1 MPCSCSAFA
10 EVEKVENHSAFFASL
25 PVIATG
31 NWLKLCRCQ
40 SCDQLWSVDEWDKG
54 QIAFARKL
62 SSTENWERV
71 DVEAQ
76 KRYLLRSRGIQNGVA
91 CIQAGCHKPALN
103 GVVFCVDHLYGMGWR
118 E

>member
-1 MPCSCSAFA
+1 MACTCSSLA
-10 EVEKVENHSAFFASL
+10 EIEKVENHAEFFRSL

-31 NWLKLCRCQ
+31 NWVRLCRCQ
-40 SCDQLWSVDEWDKG
+40 ECAQFWSVDEWDKY

-62 SSTENWERV
+62 AGTENWEEV
-71 DVEAQ
+71 SVEAQ
-76 KRYLLRSRGIQNGVA
+76 KRYLLRSRGIQEGVA

-103 GVVFCVDHLYGMGWR
+103 GVVFCLDHLYRMGWR